1 MYRNIEINVVIFI
14 GAILLVTSVSAL
26 LIWGVNTVKD
36 NMLKSKEQF
45 NSSMQE
51 FDDFVQTTQNNTRN
65 NTYLNQI
72 KW

>member
-51 FDDFVQTTQNNTRN
+51 FDDFVQTTQNNTIN